1 MQFTIEHQRQTMGQ
15 QVSIKVVAGIGQS
28 MTRVTTEFDGFTIGD
43 DVVEPG
49 TTQYE
54 RCFDGQEAR
63 IGAGH
68 KVVVTAFDQTNNL
81 ESATKLW
88 TDPS

>member
-1 MQFTIEHQRQTMGQ
+1 MQFTIEHQRQAIGQ
-15 QVSIKVVAGIGQS
+15 QVSVKVVADSGQS
-28 MTRVTTEFDGFTIGD
+28 MTRVVTEFDGFAIGD
-43 DVVEPG
+43 DPVAPG
-49 TTQYE
+49 TVQYE

-88 TDPS
+88 TDSM

>member
-1 MQFTIEHQRQTMGQ
+1 MQFTIEHQRQAMGQ
-15 QVSIKVVAGIGQS
+15 QVSVRVVVGSGQS
-28 MTRVTTEFDGFTIGD
+28 MTRVTTQFDGFTIGD

-49 TTQYE
+49 TGQYE
-54 RCFDGQEAR
+54 RCFDGQDAR

-68 KVVVTAFDQTNNL
+68 RVVVTAFDQNNNP

-88 TDPS
+88 TDPT

>member
-15 QVSIKVVAGIGQS
+15 QVSVKVVAGTGQS
-28 MTRVTTEFDGFTIGD
+28 MIRMTTVFDGFTVGD

-54 RCFDGQEAR
+54 RCFDGQDAR
-63 IGAGH
+63 IGADH
-68 KVVVTAFDQTNNL
+68 KVMVTAFDQNDSP

-88 TDPS
+88 TDRT